1 MQNNEHNTQE
11 RLIFYITDVRMNHYK
26 KYEPEISGDFMLKKR
41 GAGVLLHISSMPSQ
55 YGVGVFDKNAREFI
69 DIIADMGFTYWQV
82 LPFNPLDHANSPY
95 CSPSAFAGNYL
106 FIDPEGLREMGLVSE
121 NDVKENIYPGSP
133 YTADYAFAAK
143 KRLALLKKAFLNLD
157 ETLAKK
163 IKAFEINNPWLTDY
177 SVFMAV
183 KEQEGMKPWWEWN
196 ENHSRYYECIKDI
209 YSYEKSAAFWK
220 FVQYIFHKQWYAL
233 KEYANKKGIA
243 VIGDMPIYV
252 AMDSVDVWSNLPM
265 FLIDEKTLKP
275 EKVAGVPPD
284 YFSEDGQLWGNPIYD
299 WQAMEKDGY
308 SWWISRLENALKIY
322 DTVRI
327 DHFRAFASYWEVPAD
342 SATAKMGE
350 WVDGPKM
357 KLFDKVFEKFPDAP
371 IIAEDLGVF
380 GEDVVKLLADT
391 GFPGMKVVQ
400 FGFDPNSD
408 SSHMPHNATQNSVNY
423 VGTHDNN
430 TLLGWLWEASEEERR
445 FALDYAGFKGDNW
458 GEGGY
463 CSPSCRSIIEAVW
476 RSSSNVAV
484 IALQDMCGFG
494 SDARMNIP
502 GVPEK
507 NWRFRTTMDT
517 IKNIDRE
524 YFRKIN
530 SLYRRMYPVFD

>member
-1 MQNNEHNTQE
+1 MLE
-11 RLIFYITDVRMNHYK
+11 R
-26 KYEPEISGDFMLKKR
+26 R

-55 YGVGVFDKNAREFI
+55 YGVGVFNRNAKEFI
-69 DIIADMGFTYWQV
+69 DTIADMGFTYWQV
-82 LPFNPLDHANSPY
+82 LPFNPLDGANSPY

-106 FIDPEGLREMGLVSE
+106 FIDPEGLRDMGLVSDE
-121 NDVKENIYPGSP
+121 DVKSNIYTGSP
-133 YTADYAFAAK
+133 YTADYEFAAE
-143 KRLALLKKAFLNLD
+143 KRLALLKKAFLSID
-157 ETLAKK
+157 ENLAKE
-163 IKAFEINNPWLTDY
+163 IKEFELNHPWLTDY

-183 KEQEGMKPWWEWN
+183 KEAENMKPWWEW
-196 ENHSRYYECIKDI
+196 ESSHAHYFECIKDI
-209 YSYEKSAAFWK
+209 YAYEKSAAFWK
-220 FVQYIFHKQWYAL
+220 FVQFIFFKQWNNL

-265 FLIDEKTLKP
+265 FLIDEKTLKV

-284 YFSEDGQLWGNPIYD
+284 YFSENGQLWGNPIYD
-299 WQAMEKDGY
+299 WNAMEKDGY
-308 SWWISRLENALKIY
+308 GWWNSRIGQALKTY
-322 DTVRI
+322 DIVRI

-342 SATAKMGE
+342 SETAKIGE

-357 KLFDKVFEKFPDAP
+357 KLFDKVFEVYPNAP

-380 GEDVVKLLADT
+380 GEDVVKLLEDT
-391 GFPGMKVVQ
+391 KFPGMKVVQ

-408 SSHMPHNATQNSVNY
+408 SSHMPHNAIPNSINY

-430 TLLGWLWEASEEERR
+430 TILGWLWEASEEERR
-445 FALDYAGFKGDNW
+445 FALDYVGFSGDNW

-463 CSPSCRSIIEAVW
+463 YSPSCRKVIEAVW
-476 RSSSNVAV
+476 KSASNVAV

-502 GVPEK
+502 GVPDK
-507 NWRFRTTMDT
+507 NWRFRTTDDT
-517 IKNIDRE
+517 IRSIDKD

-530 SLYRRMYPVFD
+530 SLYRRMYPVFDK